1 VNTPSA
7 NGLHFT
13 YNTYNDSFEI
23 PYADFYSDWRAF
35 NFVFLVVYPQDK
47 TNDVMNLLGPL
58 ADETTAFQIAHDRA
72 LTETTSLTTT
82 SDQFFAWFNL
92 GSSLVKL
99 QDYVNAGAAYDKAYL
114 LMPSIDEDHRPYRII
129 WYETGPYYAY
139 YYSNRYQDVVNLA
152 TTTLNAMSE
161 MVLEE
166 SFYWRG
172 LAEFQLGDQTKA
184 IADLKNSLVAHPN
197 FGPSLSVMQQMG
209 ITP

>member
-1 VNTPSA
+1 
-7 NGLHFT
+7 
-13 YNTYNDSFEI
+13 
-23 PYADFYSDWRAF
+23 
-35 NFVFLVVYPQDK
+35 
-47 TNDVMNLLGPL
+47 
-58 ADETTAFQIAHDRA
+58 
-72 LTETTSLTTT
+72 
-82 SDQFFAWFNL
+82 
-92 GSSLVKL
+92 
-99 QDYVNAGAAYDKAYL
+99 
-114 LMPSIDEDHRPYRII
+114 
-129 WYETGPYYAY
+129 
-139 YYSNRYQDVVNLA
+139 VVNLA